1 MNKTHAWLFAMHE
14 SFIFVHNKLT
24 SHNLYIRRDEM
35 SLFEIILI
43 GIGLSMDAV
52 AVSMTNGMVYKGS
65 SKGKTYSMPIF
76 FGAFQGI
83 MPLIGY
89 FAGGL
94 FADVISQYACWLIF
108 VILGCIGGKMLKD
121 GLEHIKEEK
130 EMCGQSVEVDEAE
143 EVKTLT
149 YKMLFVQAIATS
161 IDAFAVGI
169 GFSVAQVN
177 ILPAVGII
185 GFTTALC
192 SLAAIFIGKKCGD
205 MLGSKSEI
213 LGGTILVLIAIKA
226 LF

>member
-1 MNKTHAWLFAMHE
+1 
-14 SFIFVHNKLT
+14 
-24 SHNLYIRRDEM
+24 M

-76 FGAFQGI
+76 FGAFQGL

-94 FADVISQYACWLIF
+94 FADVISQYACFLVF
-108 VILGCIGGKMLKD
+108 AILGFIGGKMIKD

-130 EMCGQSVEVDEAE
+130 EANEQNVEVEEKEE

-177 ILPAVGII
+177 ILPAVAII
-185 GFTTALC
+185 GITTAIC
-192 SLAAIFIGKKCGD
+192 SLAAIFIGKKFGD

>member
-1 MNKTHAWLFAMHE
+1 
-14 SFIFVHNKLT
+14 
-24 SHNLYIRRDEM
+24 M

-76 FGAFQGI
+76 FGAFQGL

-94 FADVISQYACWLIF
+94 FADVISQYACFLVF
-108 VILGCIGGKMLKD
+108 VILGFIGGKMIKD

-130 EMCGQSVEVDEAE
+130 ENNEQKEANEQNVEVDEKE

-185 GFTTALC
+185 GITTAIC
-192 SLAAIFIGKKCGD
+192 SLAAIFIGKKFGD